1 MVCKRLM
8 QHNQRINP
16 LWCANLR
23 YFSESTQRRNMATPP
38 SCFTQELLCMQ
49 IDFLSDFMD
58 KSYLCRKCRLPL
70 NRHTQTT
77 KGPCIYLDFF
87 TESASGFLLVD
98 EKCVYCSQPVYK
110 HPQGPAP
117 QRAPAAAATAQHG
130 QARATL
136 LAKTEQQVMEPSTAQ
151 DVDSSACAL
160 PAHTHTLCPGPSEGQ
175 QAAEAGDTASSVPT
189 VKFLRDCARLCK
201 KDNLNN
207 VSAAIVL
214 WDNSGIHRLFSIG
227 AESMAFLAD
236 KQVHDAVFRAV
247 GSRASDDLVLGLPAL
262 PELFVGVDKLRQCAK
277 AVILATQRM
286 RRHAFLQEQKA
297 ASEQAESRRPK
308 SKADFFNHVHSPLE
322 NHIPPRFHAALSRV
336 LTKAQLRGVV
346 GSWSAIACK
355 RAILAVYAELGLP
368 TPSNAYWAP
377 GARAAASTPA
387 VAPPPPN
394 HPNPKPPPPPHPT
407 PPPPPDPTP
416 PSVTGTGSGTTV
428 SLTLSEVLNS
438 PSLDPGQDHFSFE
451 LPPDVPRS
459 PSWCFVARSSAV
471 KALWGCG
478 FVGDEFVYHCLLRVC
493 HASQSGSLPLFCAG
507 VEQVKRNAKRPRIM
521 FSAADRT
528 AAEQLR
534 KERKSFAAVVP
545 LVGALHYGLMY
556 VLWHAGDEC
565 VFYGDS
571 LCRPAD
577 SDFWEDFDGV
587 EALAIRLS
595 QVMGSAVVPATSRIL
610 NPEQKETHCAFY
622 PVLLAS
628 HLSQIDPSPAAL
640 QHLQTCGVPPS
651 LKLAAL
657 GRDDFTLL
665 LQQTRAEWRN
675 EVLSWMT
682 KESAERWT
690 RLHGV
695 GHKLP
700 AQPADDA
707 ACDDDS
713 DIRSFL
719 PARASR
725 RRSPTP
731 TVHEQN
737 GDAAASAIRATA
749 AASAAA
755 AAPVATDGVGAVR
768 AAANDAAPASS
779 TQGASAPARGTE
791 GTGDAAPRA
800 VSGAAQETAAQS
812 AAPASKTASPAAQ
825 TPTALAAPAPPIA
838 LQNVPL
844 ETGDRALPLA
854 QPERKGA
861 ASTARGVEASLV
873 AAANASGSKRA
884 PDQLEARRSKRARSR
899 QEADGGA
906 TDSAAPD
913 PRPRLRQGIGATKS
927 AKQRPMK
934 QPVSRTRSG
943 RSVKPPTL
951 YD

>member
-377 GARAAASTPA
+377 GARAAASISA
-387 VAPPPPN
+387 VAPHPSD
-394 HPNPKPPPPPHPT
+394 HPN
-407 PPPPPDPTP
+407 PTP
-416 PSVTGTGSGTTV
+416 PSVTGT
-428 SLTLSEVLNS
+428 
-438 PSLDPGQDHFSFE
+438 
-451 LPPDVPRS
+451 
-459 PSWCFVARSSAV
+459 
-471 KALWGCG
+471 
-478 FVGDEFVYHCLLRVC
+478 
-493 HASQSGSLPLFCAG
+493 
-507 VEQVKRNAKRPRIM
+507 
-521 FSAADRT
+521 
-528 AAEQLR
+528 
-534 KERKSFAAVVP
+534 
-545 LVGALHYGLMY
+545 
-556 VLWHAGDEC
+556 
-565 VFYGDS
+565 
-571 LCRPAD
+571 
-577 SDFWEDFDGV
+577 
-587 EALAIRLS
+587 
-595 QVMGSAVVPATSRIL
+595 
-610 NPEQKETHCAFY
+610 
-622 PVLLAS
+622 
-628 HLSQIDPSPAAL
+628 
-640 QHLQTCGVPPS
+640 
-651 LKLAAL
+651 
-657 GRDDFTLL
+657 
-665 LQQTRAEWRN
+665 
-675 EVLSWMT
+675 
-682 KESAERWT
+682 
-690 RLHGV
+690 
-695 GHKLP
+695 
-700 AQPADDA
+700 
-707 ACDDDS
+707 
-713 DIRSFL
+713 
-719 PARASR
+719 
-725 RRSPTP
+725 PTP
-731 TVHEQN
+731 T
-737 GDAAASAIRATA
+737 
-749 AASAAA
+749 
-755 AAPVATDGVGAVR
+755 AP
-768 AAANDAAPASS
+768 
-779 TQGASAPARGTE
+779 
-791 GTGDAAPRA
+791 
-800 VSGAAQETAAQS
+800 
-812 AAPASKTASPAAQ
+812 
-825 TPTALAAPAPPIA
+825 AAPAPPIA

-844 ETGDRALPLA
+844 ESEGRALPLA
-854 QPERKGA
+854 PPEQRKGA
-861 ASTARGVEASLV
+861 ANTARGVEASLV
-873 AAANASGSKRA
+873 AGANASDNKRTLQ
-884 PDQLEARRSKRARSR
+884 QLEAHRSKRARSR
-899 QEADGGA
+899 QTADGSTTGSA
-906 TDSAAPD
+906 TPDLPAQRGTTTTNSA
-913 PRPRLRQGIGATKS
+913 
-927 AKQRPMK
+927 K
-934 QPVSRTRSG
+934 QPVSQTRTRSG
-943 RSVKPPTL
+943 GPVKAQKL
-951 YD
+951 F

>member
-1 MVCKRLM
+1 MPTAAKRA
-8 QHNQRINP
+8 HANGNP
-16 LWCANLR
+16 GTLH
-23 YFSESTQRRNMATPP
+23 
-38 SCFTQELLCMQ
+38 LCE
-49 IDFLSDFMD
+49 FL
-58 KSYLCRKCRLPL
+58 
-70 NRHTQTT
+70 
-77 KGPCIYLDFF
+77 
-87 TESASGFLLVD
+87 
-98 EKCVYCSQPVYK
+98 QPVCQVLPGRRRELRLLQSTRF
-110 HPQGPAP
+110 HAP
-117 QRAPAAAATAQHG
+117 TRTNPT
-130 QARATL
+130 ARAGC
-136 LAKTEQQVMEPSTAQ
+136 STAR
-151 DVDSSACAL
+151 
-160 PAHTHTLCPGPSEGQ
+160 TGQ
-175 QAAEAGDTASSVPT
+175 QATEAGVASASSMPFAE
-189 VKFLRDCARLCK
+189 FLRVCGRVCK
-201 KDNLNN
+201 KDKLKNA
-207 VSAAIVL
+207 SAALVM
-214 WDNSGIHRLFSIG
+214 WDHSGLQRFFSIG
-227 AESMAFLAD
+227 AESMAFIAD
-236 KQVHDAVFRAV
+236 RQVHNAVFRAV
-247 GSRASDDLVLGLPAL
+247 RSRASDDLILGLPAL
-262 PELFVGVDKLRQCAK
+262 PEDFDGVNKLRQCAK
-277 AVILATQRM
+277 AVILATQRA
-286 RRHAFLQEQKA
+286 RRHAVLQGQDSQHPEAMQQA
-297 ASEQAESRRPK
+297 RQHDSEQAESSRPK
-308 SKADFFNHVHSPLE
+308 SRADFFNHVHGSLE
-322 NHIPPRFHAALSRV
+322 KHIPPRFYAALSRV
-336 LTKAQLRGVV
+336 LTKTQLCDVV
-346 GSWSAIACK
+346 GRWSAIACK